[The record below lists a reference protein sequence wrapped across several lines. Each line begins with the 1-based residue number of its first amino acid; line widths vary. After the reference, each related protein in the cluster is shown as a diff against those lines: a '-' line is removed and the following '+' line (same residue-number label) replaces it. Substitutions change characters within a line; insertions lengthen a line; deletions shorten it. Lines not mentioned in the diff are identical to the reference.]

1 MSITPIIQ
9 FGTSRFLQA
18 HADLFISDALKTGD
32 AVGPICVVQS
42 SGDSVRARRLQALAA
57 PIGYPVRV
65 QGIVEGAEVSF
76 ETRANAVTYTLS
88 TATDLAELQ
97 RRFVDEAE
105 IVISNTGDAGWAA
118 QPQDNYA
125 QFAQPMSFP
134 AKLTHLLRARFAACG
149 RAIQIMPTELVA
161 RNGEVLRDRVLKLAR
176 ALDPKFADWVARD
189 VRFVTSL
196 VDRIVSE
203 PLEPAGAVA
212 EPYALWAI
220 EDCPGLIL
228 PARHDAVQVVAN
240 LDPVEKQKLHIL
252 NLGHSYL
259 VDGWLKRGQVGAE
272 FVRDLMHD
280 AAVRANLEDLY
291 QTEVLPGFQAA
302 GLGDQ
307 AAAYIRV
314 TIDRFDN
321 PFLDHRLEDI
331 AGNHAE
337 KCTRR
342 IAAFID
348 WARAQGATHEM
359 PRLLHAAR
367 RTKLEVQP

>member
-18 HADLFISDALKTGD
+18 HADLFISDALKAGD
-32 AVGPICVVQS
+32 APGPICVVQS
-42 SGDSVRARRLQALAA
+42 SGDPARAHRLQALAA
-57 PIGYPVRV
+57 PEGYPVRV
-65 QGIVEGAEVSF
+65 QGMVDGVEVSY
-76 ETRANAVTYTLS
+76 ETRASAVKCTLS
-88 TATDLAELQ
+88 TATDLTELQ

-105 IVISNTGDAGWAA
+105 IVISNTGDAGWKP
-118 QPQDNYA
+118 QPQDDNA

-134 AKLTHLLRARFAACG
+134 AKLTHLLRARFEGGG
-149 RAIQIMPTELVA
+149 RPIQIMPTELVA
-161 RNGEVLRDRVLKLAR
+161 RNGEVLRDRVLQLAH
-176 ALDPKFADWVARD
+176 ALDPKFADWVASD
-189 VRFVTSL
+189 VRFVNSL

-220 EDCPGLIL
+220 EDCTGLIL
-228 PARHDAVQVVAN
+228 PARHHAVQVVQD

-259 VDGWLKRGQVGAE
+259 VEGWLKRGRVRAE
-272 FVRDLMHD
+272 FVRDLMRD
-280 AAVRANLEDLY
+280 PTVRTDLEDLY

-307 AAAYIRV
+307 ASAYIRV
-314 TIDRFDN
+314 TLDRFDN
-321 PFLDHRLEDI
+321 PFLEHKLEDI
-331 AGNHAE
+331 AGNHTE

-348 WARAQGATHEM
+348 WAQAQGATHDM
-359 PRLLHAAR
+359 PRLSQVAR
-367 RTKLEVQP
+367 RT